1 LSVRLLLSCGEA
13 SGDAYAGA
21 LARELQVL
29 SPGISLSGLGGPQF
43 EAAGGRLLA
52 DYRGLA
58 VTGLTE
64 AIAKIPKSLAT
75 LHQLVTHA
83 RREPPDALVVID
95 FPDFNFPLAR
105 RIHRLGI
112 PIVYY
117 VAPQVWAWR
126 AGRLKTIREIAA
138 RVLLIFPFETSIY
151 REAGIAAEFVGH
163 PLVDLTQPL
172 QAPAA
177 MLRRIGFDTT
187 APIVALLPGS
197 RPNEVARILPD
208 LVRAAGIVRTR
219 VPGVQ
224 FIVARAPN
232 LDNELFTAAQ
242 RLPLCA
248 IVEGETDAV
257 LEAADVAL
265 TASGTATVQSALHDT
280 PMVIVYRLS
289 PLTYRLGRPLVTVNT
304 FGMVNLIA
312 GETIV
317 PELIQDAFTP
327 AAVADEAVSML
338 TDGSR
343 AAQVS
348 QGLARVRE
356 RLGGPGAS
364 RRAAEA
370 ILKVISTMRT
380 VPVLLLMLIAAA
392 RAEATVLLPADL
404 GDLSRGAYAVARG
417 SIVAVDSRWTSSQ
430 RRSIETIVTLR
441 ADAWLKGDF
450 GRTVQFRVPG
460 GRLGRYRSL
469 VAGAP
474 SFEPG
479 QQVIVFLGAAPP
491 ALPYVLGLSQGVFR
505 VAAVGTGLVVTPPAV
520 MPASG
525 APGKVT
531 RGDLSRRPVALAEF
545 EQRVRILTG
554 VQQ

>member
-1 LSVRLLLSCGEA
+1 LSVRLLLSCGEP

-21 LARELQVL
+21 LARELQML

-43 EAAGGRLLA
+43 EAAGGRLIA
-52 DYRGLA
+52 DYRGIA

-64 AIAKIPKSLAT
+64 AIPKIPKTLAT

-105 RIHRLGI
+105 RIRALGV

-126 AGRLKTIREIAA
+126 AGRLKTIREVAA
-138 RVLLIFPFETSIY
+138 RVLLIFPFEEPIY

-163 PLVDLTQPL
+163 PLVDLTLPL
-172 QAPAA
+172 QAPTVL
-177 MLRRIGFDTT
+177 LRRIGFDAT

-219 VPGVQ
+219 VPGTQ
-224 FIVARAPN
+224 FIMARAPN
-232 LDNELFTAAQ
+232 LDDSLFAAA
-242 RLPLCA
+242 RGLPLGA

-265 TASGTATVQSALHDT
+265 TASGTATVQAALHDT
-280 PMVIVYRLS
+280 PMVIVYRVS
-289 PLTYRLGRPLVTVNT
+289 PLTYRLGKPLVRVNT

-312 GETIV
+312 GEKIV

-338 TDGSR
+338 TDGAR

-348 QGLARVRE
+348 EGLARVRE
-356 RLGGPGAS
+356 RLGGTGAS

-380 VPVLLLMLIAAA
+380 MTVLLVLMIAAA
-392 RAEATVLLPADL
+392 RAGATVLVPADL
-404 GDLSRGAYAVARG
+404 GDLSRGAHAIARG
-417 SIVAVDSRWTSSQ
+417 SIVAIDSRWTSAE
-430 RRSIETIVTLR
+430 RRAIETIVTLR
-441 ADAWLKGDF
+441 ADTWLKG
-450 GRTVQFRVPG
+450 GLGSTVQFRVPG

-469 VAGAP
+469 VVGAP

-479 QQVIVFLGAAPP
+479 QQVVVFLGAAPP
-491 ALPYVLGLSQGVFR
+491 AMPYILGLSQGVFR
-505 VAAVGTGLVVTPPAV
+505 IARGTAGSVVTPPAV
-520 MPASG
+520 MPVSG
-525 APGKVT
+525 AARRVI

-545 EQRVRILTG
+545 EQRVRSLAG
-554 VQQ
+554 DQK